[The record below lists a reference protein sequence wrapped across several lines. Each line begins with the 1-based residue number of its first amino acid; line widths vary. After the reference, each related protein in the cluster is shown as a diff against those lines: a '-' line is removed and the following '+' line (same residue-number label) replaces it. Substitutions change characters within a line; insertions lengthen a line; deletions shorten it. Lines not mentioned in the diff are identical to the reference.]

1 MTKFVM
7 RGGHPVSEERAAI
20 IDAQAAGL
28 EPPVF
33 AKPDPGPVAKVTR
46 VASTPGPVSN
56 KARRAIRAAAAAEV
70 ELTTD
75 GKPKNE
81 RKIKALLPKNVDHEG
96 KVIED
101 EETLARIAANTAA
114 IEAARVAAAEAS
126 AGSDDETVT
135 TEPEAA
141 AGPDAD
147 SGEPA
152 ATEPAANEG
161 ADSEPSEDE
170 ADASV

>member
-20 IDAQAAGL
+20 IDALAAGQ
-28 EPPVF
+28 EPPTF

-135 TEPEAA
+135 ELQGDALDASIVALGGVEDPEKPAV
-141 AGPDAD
+141 
-147 SGEPA
+147 GE
-152 ATEPAANEG
+152 TG
-161 ADSEPSEDE
+161 D
-170 ADASV
+170 DASV